1 MTLTVNPKHFLK
13 RLLRL
18 SIIAVI
24 LTLCG
29 SVFGVHWVYQRYVIS
44 NAELEAISISESILA
59 LESHLVLHYDSQGQ
73 QIVDI
78 DATEY
83 AELDAT
89 FRRPDLY
96 PTSNSP

>member
-1 MTLTVNPKHFLK
+1 MTLTVNPKLFLK

-29 SVFGVHWVYQRYVIS
+29 SALGVHWVYQRYVIS

-59 LESHLVLHYDSQGQ
+59 LESDLILHSDDQGGQ
-73 QIVDI
+73 VVDI
-78 DATEY
+78 PLCQDSC
-83 AELDAT
+83 
-89 FRRPDLY
+89 RPK
-96 PTSNSP
+96 